1 MKKHYIVYGYFFNFR
16 INKGS
21 LSVGFPIKRG
31 YKMTLEMFKIALWV
45 TLWQAILGLGIGFI
59 FLILFVVVWKRIKGK
74 EDKNGND

>member
-1 MKKHYIVYGYFFNFR
+1 
-16 INKGS
+16 
-21 LSVGFPIKRG
+21 
-31 YKMTLEMFKIALWV
+31 MTLEMFKIALWV